1 MNKVQQFF
9 LYQILIIFFTFLFS
23 LIVAS
28 IGIIEFWTSF
38 LLLFIGLQLA
48 FLNFIL
54 FTKKI

>member
-28 IGIIEFWTSF
+28 IGLIEFWTSF

>member
-1 MNKVQQFF
+1 MSKVQQFF

-28 IGIIEFWTSF
+28 IGLIEFWTSF